1 MTLRHC
7 FEKVGKMMI
16 ADGHEDE
23 YYLHDGI
30 LYRKH
35 KVSGGKILDQLV
47 VPKDLRVNV
56 MKLAHEGILACHH
69 GVKRTVDRIVSEH
82 YWPGVQSETKPFVKS
97 CDVCQPTVPGHLVGR
112 APLVTIPVC
121 DNDER
126 LSEPAELSDTA
137 QRDIYRPKG
146 TVTAACTKGSRLN
159 QTLFDTH
166 GRLFEKPRRSYFT
179 RTRRKLA
186 PHVLH

>member
-1 MTLRHC
+1 MKALQKDDDSLRHC

-16 ADGHEDE
+16 AGGHEDE

-56 MKLAHEGILACHH
+56 MKLAHEGIHACHQ
-69 GVKRTVDRIVSEH
+69 GVKRTVDRIVSEY
-82 YWPGVQSETKPFVKS
+82 YWPGVQSETKRFVKS
-97 CDVCQPTVPGHLVGR
+97 CDVCQRTVPCHLVAP
-112 APLVTIPVC
+112 APLRTMTV
-121 DNDER
+121 ND
-126 LSEPAELSDTA
+126 TT
-137 QRDIYRPKG
+137 QRESYATTG
-146 TVTAACTKGSRLN
+146 AVTAACTKGSRLE
-159 QTLFDTH
+159 QTLFVTQ
-166 GRLFEKPRRSYFT
+166 GRLFEKSRSSYFT

-186 PHVLH
+186 PGVLR